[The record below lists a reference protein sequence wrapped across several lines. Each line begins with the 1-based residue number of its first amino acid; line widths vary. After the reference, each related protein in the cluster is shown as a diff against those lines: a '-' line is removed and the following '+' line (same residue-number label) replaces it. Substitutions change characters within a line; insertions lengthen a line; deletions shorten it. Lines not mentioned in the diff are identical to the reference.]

1 MSETL
6 ESVRAQRDEAL
17 HMLAFVAKR
26 AREGCWAK
34 GRMKRDVALS
44 DIDYWCAPYRRPD
57 FVSKNMKR
65 DVIWCG
71 ERP

>member
-1 MSETL
+1 MTTEEQL
-6 ESVRAQRDEAL
+6 AEAL

-26 AREGCWAK
+26 AREGCWSY
-34 GRMKRDVALS
+34 GRRKRDVALS
-44 DIDYWCAPYRRPD
+44 DIDYWCAPYRVKD
-57 FVSKNMKR
+57 FVSKNMKP